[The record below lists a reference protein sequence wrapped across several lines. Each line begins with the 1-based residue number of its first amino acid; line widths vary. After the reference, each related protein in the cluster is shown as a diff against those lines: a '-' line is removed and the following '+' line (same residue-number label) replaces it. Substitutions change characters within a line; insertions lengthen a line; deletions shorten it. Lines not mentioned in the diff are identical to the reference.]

1 LKLNLKLII
10 GLMIVSLGVSGCKT
24 SPAEL
29 SSDPASI
36 TVTATIR
43 SAEAT
48 EHEVVD
54 DKLDAI
60 ISTADKSVPVI
71 NEVVAQEIEAGEFN
85 LYPRETNGWDESGWS
100 IITPADDSRLIYVSN
115 STGDDAIA
123 EFYAPSDVNDVGIPG
138 NIRPFKT
145 IEMALSKAREGF
157 PDWVLLR
164 QGDTWVVDD
173 VLKLKRGRS
182 TSARAVISSYGSSG
196 ERPII
201 KSTASEA
208 IRLWDGVNFVV
219 IKGISLYA
227 SHRDPNSSEF
237 VGWGSVPDIVGIRV
251 YKNSEVSGMSILLED
266 LAINYFSYGMSIDGG
281 GDIVDVVI
289 RRNIITNSY
298 SEIGH
303 SQGIYAGKA
312 SVLLEENVFYHNGWY
327 KQQEGS
333 GNEEAEGQATMF
345 NHNTYFPK
353 SQDTIFRKNIFIDAS
368 SIHNKWTADAKSEDG
383 FDSIQSK
390 NIVIENNVYIGGE
403 IGISAGGNTDYNTGF
418 RWQNI
423 TISNNIM
430 FSIGRD
436 RPTNRTLGW
445 YIDASDWDGGMICG
459 NYLLHNNNSSV
470 TNLKG
475 IEVSGH
481 SSDVLVQN
489 NLIIGLINGS
499 THPNA
504 AALLL
509 TGDEFENIRVER
521 NVIQMD
527 ESLLRPVRAN
537 SLVGI
542 DFDQNR
548 YFSQAEADNWFRVDS
563 TDYSMEDWELIS
575 GETGAMSGQ
584 LEVVNPIRSIESY
597 ASSVGYTL
605 EQFKT
610 EILGQSR
617 SLWSQEFTAEAITE
631 YIKTSY
637 GIYSCD

>member
-1 LKLNLKLII
+1 
-10 GLMIVSLGVSGCKT
+10 
-24 SPAEL
+24 
-29 SSDPASI
+29 
-36 TVTATIR
+36 
-43 SAEAT
+43 
-48 EHEVVD
+48 
-54 DKLDAI
+54 
-60 ISTADKSVPVI
+60 
-71 NEVVAQEIEAGEFN
+71 
-85 LYPRETNGWDESGWS
+85 
-100 IITPADDSRLIYVSN
+100 
-115 STGDDAIA
+115 
-123 EFYAPSDVNDVGIPG
+123 
-138 NIRPFKT
+138 
-145 IEMALSKAREGF
+145 
-157 PDWVLLR
+157 
-164 QGDTWVVDD
+164 
-173 VLKLKRGRS
+173 
-182 TSARAVISSYGSSG
+182 
-196 ERPII
+196 
-201 KSTASEA
+201 
-208 IRLWDGVNFVV
+208 
-219 IKGISLYA
+219 
-227 SHRDPNSSEF
+227 
-237 VGWGSVPDIVGIRV
+237 
-251 YKNSEVSGMSILLED
+251 
-266 LAINYFSYGMSIDGG
+266 
-281 GDIVDVVI
+281 VVI